1 MLARLNNWA
10 DRLIRLTALIGTVGL
25 VVEVTVIL
33 VDVVGRFF
41 GSPLTGAQ
49 DITAMG
55 MTLIVFGGM
64 ALCDKIGGHVNVDL
78 FEGTMPRWMI
88 WAGDFA
94 SAVIGAVIF
103 VGIAWTTW
111 QSIYLMR
118 FQMNIVQ
125 TTNIIDLQFDWF
137 KGAIVVMSIVTAL
150 AMTLRAVQLI
160 VTGDNGQESKGHV

>member
-1 MLARLNNWA
+1 LS
-10 DRLIRLTALIGTVGL
+10 ALVGTVGL

-33 VDVVGRFF
+33 IDVVGRFF
-41 GSPLTGAQ
+41 GFPLTGAQ

-78 FEGTMPRWMI
+78 FEGIMPRWMI
-88 WAGDFA
+88 WTGDFVA
-94 SAVIGAVIF
+94 AALGALIF

-111 QSIYLMR
+111 QSISLMR
-118 FQMNIVQ
+118 FQMGIVQ

-137 KGAIVVMSIVTAL
+137 KGAIVVMSIITA
-150 AMTLRAVQLI
+150 AGMTLRAIGLI
-160 VTGDNGQESKGHV
+160 VTGENGQESKGHA